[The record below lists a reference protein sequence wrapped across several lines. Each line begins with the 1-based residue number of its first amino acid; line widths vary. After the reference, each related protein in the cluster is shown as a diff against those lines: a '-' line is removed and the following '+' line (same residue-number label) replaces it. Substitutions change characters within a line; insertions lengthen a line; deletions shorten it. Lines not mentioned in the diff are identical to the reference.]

1 VFDFRYHVVSLAAV
15 FLALVIGI
23 LVGIGLSGKG
33 FVDDAER
40 KNLQEEIAGLKNDLD
55 QQSEAAKAA
64 TSRLLAMQDL
74 ADEVAP
80 VLEDGRLAGMRVA
93 LLYVGGVPGPVN
105 QAVRRAVAEAG
116 GRIVK
121 MEAVRVPYDQ
131 GSIDRGLTGRPALR
145 LAAGDGP
152 EDLGRALGNELLQA
166 GAAPLWKALG
176 RRVVVER
183 SGDPAAGVD
192 AVVVARA
199 VPPQRGATEDFL
211 SALYT
216 AVGARGVP
224 AVGVQEAG
232 VAQSAVP
239 VFARHGLSTV
249 DSVDTSAGRLALVLL
264 LAGADHGS
272 YGVEDTADDG
282 ILPSL
287 DSLPR

>member
-40 KNLQEEIAGLKNDLD
+40 KNLEQEIADLSNELTVEKQTGD
-55 QQSEAAKAA
+55 AS

-74 ADEVAP
+74 ADEVVEP
-80 VLEDGRLAGMRVA
+80 LSQGRLSGTRVA
-93 LLYVGGVPGPVN
+93 LLYIGAVPGPVN
-105 QAVRRAVAEAG
+105 QAVRRGVSEAG

-121 MEAVRVPYDQ
+121 MLVTRVPYDEAAI
-131 GSIDRGLTGRPALR
+131 GRALGGRPLLR
-145 LAAGDGP
+145 AAEGNTPADI
-152 EDLGRALGNELLQA
+152 GRALGNELLDGGQT
-166 GAAPLWKALG
+166 PLWKALDRPLVADRG
-176 RRVVVER
+176 GVL
-183 SGDPAAGVD
+183 AAGVD

-199 VPPQRGATEDFL
+199 VPPQRGPTEDFL
-211 SALYT
+211 TALYT

-232 VAQSAVP
+232 AAQSAVG
-239 VFARHGLSTV
+239 VFADRGLSTV
-249 DSVDTSAGRLALVLL
+249 DSVDTSAGRLALVLV
-264 LAGADHGS
+264 LAGADHGH
-272 YGVEDTADDG
+272 YGVEETAKDG

-287 DSLPR
+287 AGFPG